1 MIFAPYEFALDHED
15 FFIFIYFFYRFNI
28 YKYHFIYDIIG
39 TLDKILFKIFKI
51 YKKKFEKVNALSS
64 YKCLLI

>member
-1 MIFAPYEFALDHED
+1 MIFAPYKHALDHED

-39 TLDKILFKIFKI
+39 TRDKILFKIFKI
-51 YKKKFEKVNALSS
+51 YKKNSKR
-64 YKCLLI
+64 